1 MGAVLTPG
9 LYRNRLGAEL
19 HVIGR
24 TGDVLG
30 NSCPDTIGR
39 IYVAEQRHPHDE
51 TWTLLV
57 TPSGME
63 DAGYVLIEAAPGW
76 SV

>member
-9 LYRNRLGAEL
+9 LYRNDLGAEL
-19 HVIGR
+19 HVLGR

-30 NSCPDTIGR
+30 NCPATIGR
-39 IYVAEQRHPHDE
+39 IYVAESRHLHDA
-51 TWTLLV
+51 TRTLLV
-57 TPSGME
+57 TPAGME

-76 SV
+76 PA